1 MVGVTVAL
9 LAFAILVTVAV
20 LLPRRYMMVR
30 VDPETIAE
38 ALRARLDKQE
48 LKMLALELIAG
59 LD

>member
-1 MVGVTVAL
+1 MLEIAVAL
-9 LAFAILVTVAV
+9 LAFAVIVAVVV

-38 ALRARLDKQE
+38 ALRARLSKDE
-48 LKMLALELIAG
+48 IKMLALELIAG